1 MKQKLNWLKTAFALE
16 KNRKSMLAENLSTAE
31 IALNIASIINFVAL
45 MLLLRSVLKNRNTL
59 RGYSV
64 SGCFLTFISILGF
77 EIAYTLMGNY
87 FSVILGLA
95 TVIFWFV
102 AFIYS
107 FKLKIKSRKENKPSS
122 SGVTA

>member
-1 MKQKLNWLKTAFALE
+1 M
-16 KNRKSMLAENLSTAE
+16 STAE
-31 IALNIASIINFVAL
+31 IALNFASVLNFIALLF
-45 MLLLRSVLKNRNTL
+45 LLRSVLKNRNTL

-77 EIAYTLMGNY
+77 EVAYFLMGNF

-95 TVIFWFV
+95 TVIFWFT

-107 FKLKIKSRKENKPSS
+107 LRLKLQDTKTPEKAEINSKDYS
-122 SGVTA
+122 